1 MQASTFTLATPDGVS
16 LFVYRWLPDGPPK
29 AVVQIAHGLA
39 EHAARYAR
47 VAEALTR
54 AGYAVY
60 ADDHRGHGRTAR
72 TPAELGLFA
81 LRDGWKKCIDDLW
94 LLNRRIAADHPGL
107 PIVLLGH
114 SLGSFM
120 AQYFISEHGDALAA
134 AVLSASNGKPPPI
147 APFGLLL
154 ARLERLRLGQRG
166 HSPLMQALFF
176 GAFNKPFKPARTPF
190 DWLSRDTA
198 EVDKYIA
205 DPLCGFELTVQ
216 LYIDLLEGLRDAAMP
231 GRQARI
237 PKDLPIYI
245 FNGSRDP
252 VSDNID
258 QLLSAYRVAGI
269 KQVVHKVY
277 ADGRHES
284 LNETNRD
291 AVTRDLI
298 AWLDGVIGRRR
309 SVTSSSG

>member
-16 LFVYRWLPDGPPK
+16 LFIYRWLPDGPPK

-72 TPAELGLFA
+72 TPDELGLFA
-81 LRDGWKKCIDDLW
+81 ERDGWKKCIDDLW
-94 LLNRRIAADHPGL
+94 LINRRIAADHPGV

-120 AQYFISEHGDALAA
+120 VQYFISEHGDALVA

-147 APFGLLL
+147 APIGLLL

-166 HSPLMQALFF
+166 HSPVMQALFF

-205 DPLCGFELTVQ
+205 DPLCGFESTVQ
-216 LYIDLLEGLRDAAMP
+216 LYIDLLEGLRETANP
-231 GRQARI
+231 SRQVRI

-252 VSDNID
+252 VSDNIA
-258 QLLSAYRVAGI
+258 QLIDAYRAAGI

-277 ADGRHES
+277 QDGRHES

-298 AWLDGVIGRRR
+298 AWLDGVIGQRR
-309 SVTSSSG
+309 SATSSSG

>member
-1 MQASTFTLATPDGVS
+1 MQASTFTLATPDGVP
-16 LFVYRWLPDGPPK
+16 LFVYRWLPDAPPK

-47 VAEALTR
+47 VAEALAR

-81 LRDGWKKCIDDLW
+81 ERDGWKKCIDDLW
-94 LLNRRIAADHPGL
+94 LLNRRIAADHPGV

-120 AQYFISEHGDALAA
+120 VQYFISEHGDALAG

-147 APFGLLL
+147 APIGLVL

-176 GAFNKPFKPARTPF
+176 GAFNKPFKPARTAF

-198 EVDKYIA
+198 EVDKYIT
-205 DPLCGFELTVQ
+205 DPLCGFESTVQ
-216 LYIDLLEGLRDAAMP
+216 LYIDLLEGLRETAQP
-231 GRQARI
+231 SRQARI

-252 VSDNID
+252 VSGNVAQLID
-258 QLLSAYRVAGI
+258 AYRAAGI
-269 KQVVHKVY
+269 KQVVHKIY
-277 ADGRHES
+277 PDGRHES

-298 AWLDGVIGRRR
+298 AWLDGVIGQRR
-309 SVTSSSG
+309 SATSSSG